1 MSFRSVLAC
10 LKPRFASTPSG
21 RGRRHALVRR
31 PTASPLCLE
40 ALEERNLMSF
50 LAPVNYPIGSTDGAA
65 VVTADFNGDGR
76 ADLAVHHTTS
86 NSVGVLLGNGDGTFQ
101 PARNAA
107 ADMSWGG
114 P

>member
-1 MSFRSVLAC
+1 MSFRSVLTC

-21 RGRRHALVRR
+21 RGGRHANVRR
-31 PTASPLCLE
+31 PSASRLCLE

-50 LAPVNYPIGSTDGAA
+50 LAPVNYPIGAAPGSA

-76 ADLAVHHTTS
+76 ADVAVHRSAGSTPVS
-86 NSVGVLLGNGDGTFQ
+86 VLLGNGDGTFQ

-107 ADMSWGG
+107 AGASWGG
-114 P
+114 